1 MPSEKEIRE
10 NPSNVED
17 YMKFLKYN
25 KEMVSDKKS
34 DLELSNAEQTV
45 KDFLDLE
52 IEKMVQP
59 FFMCF

>member
-17 YMKFLKYN
+17 YMKFLNYD

-34 DLELSNAEQTV
+34 DLELSNAEKTV

-52 IEKMVQP
+52 IEKMVEW
-59 FFMCF
+59 FFVCF